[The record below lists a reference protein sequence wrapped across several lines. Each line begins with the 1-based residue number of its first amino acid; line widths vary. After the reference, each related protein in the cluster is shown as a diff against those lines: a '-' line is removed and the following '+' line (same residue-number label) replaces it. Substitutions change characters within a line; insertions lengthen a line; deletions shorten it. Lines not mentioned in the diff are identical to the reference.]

1 MFIIKGL
8 VDNKIDN
15 DKFAYFV
22 KVEDQ
27 ILWEGKVFE
36 VRVCSATID
45 GATQYKTYQE
55 ALDVIREYELHNF
68 EVYPVCPICGED
80 YSEHPAIS
88 RKDNK
93 TEICPR
99 CGTGE
104 ALMNFIDNIQKNR
117 ATD

>member
-1 MFIIKGL
+1 MFVIKGL

-93 TEICPR
+93 SEICPE
-99 CGTGE
+99 CGIKE
-104 ALMNFIDNIQKNR
+104 ALEAFKKG
-117 ATD
+117 AKK